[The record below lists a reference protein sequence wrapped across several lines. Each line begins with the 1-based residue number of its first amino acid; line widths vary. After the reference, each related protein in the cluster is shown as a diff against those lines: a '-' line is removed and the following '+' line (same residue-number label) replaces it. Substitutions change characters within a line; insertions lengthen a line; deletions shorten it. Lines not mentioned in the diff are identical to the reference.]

1 MMESAHINKNEM
13 LTQTRRRTHPHCA
26 VCNLGNRHGLK
37 IDYVFDERT
46 QNVTATF
53 LGETCHEGYPGILH
67 GGVISAIFDGAMGN
81 CLFAVG
87 KTAVTVEI
95 TTRFR
100 HPVVLHEKTLVC
112 ARIVRESYPVYCL
125 EAEIAQDGQVKA
137 KAEGKFYDQ
146 PDLVDILEPL
156 TK

>member
-1 MMESAHINKNEM
+1 MKSTYINKKEM
-13 LTQTRRRTHPHCA
+13 LAQTRGRTHPHCA
-26 VCNLGNRHGLK
+26 VCNLDNRNGLK

-53 LGETCHEGYPGILH
+53 LGRICHEGYPGILH

-81 CLFAVG
+81 CLFAMG

-100 HPVVLHEKTLVC
+100 HPVVLHEKTLVS

-125 EAEIAQDGQVKA
+125 EAEIKQDGQVKA
-137 KAEGKFYDQ
+137 TAEGKFYDQ
-146 PDLVDILEPL
+146 PDLVIILEPL